1 MRNKSKQITI
11 KHIACFCMVSALI
24 FVGCNAE
31 QPNADPKESSTPNT
45 SAQSIVYNGE
55 NRTYIAYIPEA
66 YDNATATPLV
76 LNFHGYGASAQEFMK
91 EADMRQL
98 AATEN
103 FMLVYPQ
110 GSLLEGSSH
119 WNACPT
125 GGDNKSSTDD
135 FGFIETLIQD
145 LSSQYNIDQSR
156 IYAAGY
162 SNGAMMAYG
171 LANYKSERIAA
182 VASVSGTMLDC
193 IGNPQHPIPVLHLHG
208 TADSVIPYNGD
219 NYYAAAQNVLDHWI
233 DFNNTRTIP
242 VVSSESTS
250 GIPIERYVYD
260 QGDNAVSV
268 EHYKYIGGEH
278 VWFSSTF
285 QGQST
290 AELIWSF
297 LSKYDIN
304 GLR

>member
-1 MRNKSKQITI
+1 MFKSFLTLILIINFGVLHAQHFVSGHVYQQINK
-11 KHIACFCMVSALI
+11 
-24 FVGCNAE
+24 
-31 QPNADPKESSTPNT
+31 
-45 SAQSIVYNGE
+45 
-55 NRTYIAYIPEA
+55 NR
-66 YDNATATPLV
+66 TPLV
-76 LNFHGYGASAQEFMK
+76 DASVYWENSSTGTVTNDEGYFSIAHKPENTTLVISYLGFKTVKLSSGFHQPFEVV
-91 EADMRQL
+91 L
-98 AATEN
+98 I
-103 FMLVYPQ
+103 P
-110 GSLLEGSSH
+110 SLLDGSSH

-125 GGDNKSSTDD
+125 GGDNKSNTDD
-135 FGFIETLIQD
+135 FGFIEALIQE
-145 LSSQYNIDQSR
+145 LSSQYKIDQSR

-182 VASVSGTMLDC
+182 MASVSGTMLDC
-193 IGNPQHPIPVLHLHG
+193 IGNPQHPMPVLHLHG

-219 NYYAAAQNVLDHWI
+219 NYYAAAQNVLYHWV
-233 DFNNTRTIP
+233 DFNNTRTTP
-242 VVSSESTS
+242 VVSSEST
-250 GIPIERYVYD
+250 GGNTIERYVYN
-260 QGDNAVSV
+260 QGDNNVSV

-297 LSKYDIN
+297 LSKHDIN

>member
-1 MRNKSKQITI
+1 MSE
-11 KHIACFCMVSALI
+11 
-24 FVGCNAE
+24 GG
-31 QPNADPKESSTPNT
+31 NT
-45 SAQSIVYNGE
+45 MG
-55 NRTYIAYIPEA
+55 
-66 YDNATATPLV
+66 L
-76 LNFHGYGASAQEFMK
+76 
-91 EADMRQL
+91 
-98 AATEN
+98 
-103 FMLVYPQ
+103 
-110 GSLLEGSSH
+110 
-119 WNACPT
+119 
-125 GGDNKSSTDD
+125 
-135 FGFIETLIQD
+135 
-145 LSSQYNIDQSR
+145 
-156 IYAAGY
+156 
-162 SNGAMMAYG
+162 AMMAYG

>member
-1 MRNKSKQITI
+1 MTCCCLV
-11 KHIACFCMVSALI
+11 AAMI
-24 FVGCNAE
+24 FVGCSAE
-31 QPNADPKESSTPNT
+31 QPNVDPKESTSPNT
-45 SAQSIVYNGE
+45 NEQSIVYNGE
-55 NRTYIAYIPEA
+55 NRTYIAHIPEA
-66 YDNATATPLV
+66 YDGATATPLV
-76 LNFHGYGASAQEFMK
+76 LNFHGYGASAQEFME
-91 EADMRQL
+91 EADMRPL
-98 AATEN
+98 ATAEN
-103 FMLVYPQ
+103 FILVYPQ
-110 GSLLEGSSH
+110 GSLLDGSSH

-125 GGDNKSSTDD
+125 GGDNKSNTDD
-135 FGFIETLIQD
+135 FGFIEALIQE
-145 LSSQYNIDQSR
+145 LSSQYKIDQSR

-182 VASVSGTMLDC
+182 IASVSGTMLDC
-193 IGNPQHPIPVLHLHG
+193 IGNPQHPMPVLHLHG

-219 NYYAAAQNVLDHWI
+219 NYYAAAQNVLYHWV
-233 DFNNTRTIP
+233 DFNNTRTTP
-242 VVSSESTS
+242 VVSSEST
-250 GIPIERYVYD
+250 GGNTIERYVYN
-260 QGDNAVSV
+260 QGDNNVSV

-297 LSKYDIN
+297 LSKHDIN